1 MRVSSFSRISV
12 VAITLFAVIF
22 LIAMYQV
29 GSSII
34 QSREQYNNY
43 QTLKSLTTVKFYR
56 TIASYLTTGDAS
68 LLNIAQ
74 QQLTEMADNT
84 KQIEST
90 SLSQQIATASN
101 TLLEEIDT
109 KYRAMGKLSGDPM
122 ALLTN
127 AEQSMNAVT
136 QSLAQ
141 YAQQSS
147 ALSLSQRSNYLLQT
161 NLIASSLNDIVH
173 AREKFFSGRSSANKT
188 IDTAIVAIKANT
200 DVLLNM
206 PLLEIFE
213 QSEIDEDDFF
223 GEEEDP
229 EDLSEEAL
237 SELNSLSNRYQA
249 ELTRTINLFS
259 QNEQGLTMLSEQVGD
274 LEQIILSGEQAIK
287 QQQEELSQKIIW
299 VVVGLLLFLIV
310 FLSTNYWLMRS
321 VILKPLRKLR
331 DSFVQLV
338 QEGKVENIRGIA
350 EHTELGEISSSFNQ
364 LVNNIAQQNEDK
376 ATQLNLVSN
385 AMQTMEQQV
394 KNILNSSSSTHQ
406 HLKVAD
412 DIMKALTNVTD
423 NVNTL
428 SQQVVDN
435 AKSTQQA
442 MNLSQEKVNE
452 VLTASE
458 LTNEAANEGKQA
470 IISLTQSVKSVGSI
484 VDVMSAI
491 ADQTNLLALNAAIE
505 AARAGSHG
513 RGFSVVADEVRQLAG
528 KTQDSL
534 GQVSKRLEQLNQ
546 ASEAL
551 TNNIFGIE
559 NASAQQKSIAEV
571 LKDNAKNVV
580 DKAITSANVA
590 EDTLGQINQQRNHF
604 AEFADAMQSVNSE
617 VSQSRELAE
626 NISQDVNNQMQ
637 DINQTLNMVV

>member
-470 IISLTQSVKSVGSI
+470 IISLTQSVESVGSI